1 MTLGKANFILTS
13 YALMRLLLLTG
24 NADAGSKLLAELLSE
39 LIRLLTRLLGL
50 GIGLAGG
57 LIDGILIFLPIPFA
71 RFLARFPNG
80 LLVLAGIAAAAAAAV
95 GFLAGLVEE
104 LDELP
109 EEIMFLVAATLCL
122 SKSILPLC

>member
-1 MTLGKANFILTS
+1 
-13 YALMRLLLLTG
+13 MRLLLTG
-24 NADAGSKLLAELLSE
+24 NADGGSKLLAELLSK

-80 LLVLAGIAAAAAAAV
+80 LLVLAGIA
-95 GFLAGLVEE
+95 LAGLAEE

-109 EEIMFLVAATLCL
+109 EEIMFLVAATHCL
-122 SKSILPLC
+122 SKSILPLG